1 MTAAVAVTA
10 GVVTVGT
17 MGIDTS
23 HLGTHPARMWC
34 RIPTGTGAELVTNA
48 AEDLPEGV
56 QFVAVERPS
65 GTRVG
70 WWATAPLTG
79 DRAAVAEMLVGLRD
93 ALGAELGRDDDF
105 GDEYVVPVARGSLR
119 ICEAH
124 SYVRVVDAGGVG
136 LSEGSAYWTV
146 DEIAEDPHLVWGAIL
161 GALAQLR

>member
-1 MTAAVAVTA
+1 PPGWVPRGDGRRGALGSERGRARRGVHTHPPLAGSAPSAVTAAVAVTA

-79 DRAAVAEMLVGLRD
+79 DRAAVVEMLVGLRD

-105 GDEYVVPVARGSLR
+105 GDEYVVPV
-119 ICEAH
+119 
-124 SYVRVVDAGGVG
+124 
-136 LSEGSAYWTV
+136 
-146 DEIAEDPHLVWGAIL
+146 
-161 GALAQLR
+161 